1 MEKGQSP
8 INSAR
13 KTGQPHAKQTRP
25 LSHHRQ
31 KLIHSGLK
39 PLRPETIRVLK
50 KKTQVACTVIWVS
63 QYLFR
68 YVFSVKEN
76 KNINKVDYIKLVSTE
91 QRKPSI
97 KWKDNLPNGKRYL
110 QMIYQKRTHIYEFND
125 IFNNKKTIWLKNK
138 QELNTYFSKEDI

>member
-91 QRKPSI
+91 QRKQSTVRLKRLSI
-97 KWKDNLPNGKRYL
+97 EWKKYILHIGWGINLQN
-110 QMIYQKRTHIYEFND
+110 
-125 IFNNKKTIWLKNK
+125 IWETPTNQLKN
-138 QELNTYFSKEDI
+138 